1 MKEHTRYR
9 VTGAVFLLALAAI
22 FLPMILD
29 GEGLPTIE
37 QPALDFA
44 PPGADANPVD
54 AVARAAADT
63 VADAEM
69 PAASVEL
76 APDPAAV
83 DTMVPIEPDAEL
95 ASTVQELE
103 ATVDAEGFD
112 RESRTRLGEP
122 VLADPA
128 REPRLDEEN
137 RPTGTWAVQVASF
150 SKRAN
155 ADDLRQR
162 LRADGFEAFLSTEQ
176 RANGPM
182 TRVAIGPFQ
191 SRADAV
197 EVRDAVSRRYDVT
210 ARLMAFSL

>member
-1 MKEHTRYR
+1 
-9 VTGAVFLLALAAI
+9 
-22 FLPMILD
+22 
-29 GEGLPTIE
+29 
-37 QPALDFA
+37 
-44 PPGADANPVD
+44 
-54 AVARAAADT
+54 
-63 VADAEM
+63 
-69 PAASVEL
+69 
-76 APDPAAV
+76 
-83 DTMVPIEPDAEL
+83 
-95 ASTVQELE
+95 
-103 ATVDAEGFD
+103 
-112 RESRTRLGEP
+112 
-122 VLADPA
+122 
-128 REPRLDEEN
+128 
-137 RPTGTWAVQVASF
+137 VQVASF